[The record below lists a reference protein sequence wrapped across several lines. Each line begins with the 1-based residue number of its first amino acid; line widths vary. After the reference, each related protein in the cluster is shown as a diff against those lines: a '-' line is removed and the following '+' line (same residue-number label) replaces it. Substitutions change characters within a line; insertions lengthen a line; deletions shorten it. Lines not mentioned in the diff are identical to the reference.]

1 MATTHARTHWAL
13 TTVHTA
19 LRTLRAEVTATHAR
33 THRALTTVHTGLVS
47 LTTAAANSHLL
58 PVRTATL
65 AHTGLPTAG
74 AFGLTGFRT
83 TGAFGLIGF
92 RTTGTHRA
100 LTAMLT
106 MLASL
111 LGEILTD
118 GFLLV
123 IVNLAVF
130 VGVILVHELEFHEL
144 VNGFLLIV
152 VDFAVLVGVELGH
165 ERGLA
170 SLELCLAITLGGR
183 GCLRSRRRSY
193 LSCGCSRCRCGFGS
207 RCGGCLLSKYR
218 DGGHKCYEN
227 GLLHIVC
234 FVLLLSDAVFVT
246 LRAKE
251 RKRRCKIYKKS
262 KLFYYYL

>member
-1 MATTHARTHWAL
+1 
-13 TTVHTA
+13 
-19 LRTLRAEVTATHAR
+19 
-33 THRALTTVHTGLVS
+33 
-47 LTTAAANSHLL
+47 
-58 PVRTATL
+58 
-65 AHTGLPTAG
+65 
-74 AFGLTGFRT
+74 
-83 TGAFGLIGF
+83 
-92 RTTGTHRA
+92 
-100 LTAMLT
+100 

-193 LSCGCSRCRCGFGS
+193 LSCGCSRCRRGFGS

-246 LRAKE
+246 FRAKE
-251 RKRRCKIYKKS
+251 RKMRCKIYKKIQII
-262 KLFYYYL
+262 L